1 MFGKKKDAPII
12 VQSPLIESV
21 IDDHPR
27 MIRYE
32 ITKQKIKMSGN
43 VQEYHRVVIKRGK
56 IDRSKEWIVWPKKKV
71 LFHNSLSEMSYEL
84 KRKTEK
90 LVFDMAYAEPFN
102 DDNRIVWSPV
112 VEKGL
117 INQSFDDYSDVVA
130 ITGFELTPRHIAI
143 MIVVAAL
150 FVPFGL
156 SMNSFFHLVS
166 NVNVHWL
173 PSNPFHK

>member
-1 MFGKKKDAPII
+1 
-12 VQSPLIESV
+12 
-21 IDDHPR
+21 
-27 MIRYE
+27 
-32 ITKQKIKMSGN
+32 
-43 VQEYHRVVIKRGK
+43 
-56 IDRSKEWIVWPKKKV
+56 
-71 LFHNSLSEMSYEL
+71 
-84 KRKTEK
+84 
-90 LVFDMAYAEPFN
+90 MAYAEPFN

>member
-12 VQSPLIESV
+12 VQSALIESV

-32 ITKQKIKMSGN
+32 ITKQKVKRSGN
-43 VQEYHRVVIKRGK
+43 VEEYHRVVIKKGR
-56 IDRSKEWIVWPKKKV
+56 INRSKEWIVWPKHKV
-71 LFHNSLSEMSYEL
+71 IFHNSLSEMSYEA
-84 KRKTEK
+84 KRKAEK

-102 DDNRIVWSPV
+102 ESNQIIWSPV

-130 ITGFELTPRHIAI
+130 ITGFELTRRHIAI

-156 SMNSFFHLVS
+156 SMNSFFHLVP
-166 NVNVHWL
+166 NVNIHWL